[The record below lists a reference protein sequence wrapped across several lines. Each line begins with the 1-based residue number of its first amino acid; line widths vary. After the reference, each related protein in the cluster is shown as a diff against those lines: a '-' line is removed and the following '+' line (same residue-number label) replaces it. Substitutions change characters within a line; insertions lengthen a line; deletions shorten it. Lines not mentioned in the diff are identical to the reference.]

1 MGNSKEDVF
10 YFWNEVSCG
19 EELLLDSKDKQGY
32 INQSNARYKLEPF
45 ILNLTIIDKK
55 MFWKLA
61 LVRDQIIKNLQN
73 VVQI

>member
-10 YFWNEVSCG
+10 DFWNEASFG
-19 EELLLDSKDKQGY
+19 EELLLESKDKQGY

-55 MFWKLA
+55 MF
-61 LVRDQIIKNLQN
+61 
-73 VVQI
+73 